1 MVGQKRPRK
10 KKLSQAKMIIGY
22 LSLLAH
28 PSELHDCITLTH
40 SAFEFIYNSVNCVN
54 VIVVQIFPVHSVTN

>member
-1 MVGQKRPRK
+1 
-10 KKLSQAKMIIGY
+10 MIIGY